1 MLKGTIKAMFATEQI
16 TQTFS
21 KREIVVE
28 TNEQYSQS
36 ILLQFT
42 NNNIDRLDH
51 ISVGDSVEVKYNLK
65 GRGYYKNGETRY
77 FNTIEGWY
85 IKKV

>member
-1 MLKGTIKAMFATEQI
+1 MLKGTIKAMYATEHI
-16 TQTFS
+16 TDSFS

-28 TNEQYSQS
+28 TNEEYSQC

-42 NNNIDRLDH
+42 NNNIDRLDY
-51 ISVGDSVEVKYNLK
+51 INVGDNVEVQYNLK
-65 GRGYYKNGETRY
+65 GRGYSKNGKTRY